1 MRYCAKCGSEYQDG
15 VKECSD
21 CGPGTEM
28 LTAAE
33 MKSRGKLLPGEV
45 DTRRFARAGTVDDP
59 MSADQVSRALDE
71 AGIPVFARARRA
83 SSVDTLTSGST
94 LPWWEILVPE
104 EMVARAEVLI
114 SEQLASI
121 EHNAPEAKRQA
132 ELEELEGEAA
142 AKKV

>member
-1 MRYCAKCGSEYQDG
+1 MRYCANCGSEYQDG

-21 CGPGTEM
+21 CGPAGEM

-33 MKSRGKLLPGEV
+33 MKARGKLLPGEV
-45 DTRRFARAGTVDDP
+45 DTRRFVRAGTVDDP

-83 SSVDTLTSGST
+83 SSVDALTEGST
-94 LPWWEILVPE
+94 LPWWELLVPE
-104 EMVARAEVLI
+104 EFVARAERLI
-114 SEQLASI
+114 AEQVQSI
-121 EHNAPEAKRQA
+121 EANAPEAKRQA

-142 AKKV
+142 AKKA